1 MKKLII
7 SPKTVCLLLSL
18 AVFSIMISGCKPKP
32 NPANLVG
39 KWKAEFT
46 SKIAT
51 NTVMQ
56 IDEGAANVISITT
69 ETNGAASL
77 EMAAIQNAQSP
88 KTETIT
94 GSWEQVGDFFILER
108 TNGGFVALRISS
120 EVTTNQLTVV
130 ARTGQ
135 TIQFNR
141 IP

>member
-1 MKKLII
+1 M
-7 SPKTVCLLLSL
+7 S
-18 AVFSIMISGCKPKP
+18 ASIACRLFDNDQWLQAKAKPGQSG
-32 NPANLVG
+32 
-39 KWKAEFT
+39 W
-46 SKIAT
+46 KIAT